1 MSAHIEK
8 RDAPNVQDAAIP
20 VTTES
25 ILDTLKNGVQKTF
38 SQDSL
43 DVSLARDENE

>member
-8 RDAPNVQDAAIP
+8 RDAPNVQEDAIT

-25 ILDTLKNGVQKTF
+25 ILDTVKSGVSKTF

-43 DVSLARDENE
+43 DVSFSR